1 MIVIDKVLLSDEIVE
16 EAFVCDLTKCKGG
29 CCEDGDAG
37 APLTDEELD
46 EVLKAFDKVKGKM
59 TDEGLEEV
67 EKNGL
72 YRYDKS
78 FGWVTPT
85 VDNKICAYGYKD
97 EQGNIK
103 CTFEE
108 AYNQGEIKWKKPI
121 SCHLYPIKRSKSRY
135 SDHELLNYE
144 PRAELCSPG
153 CKLGEKLKVPVY
165 QFLKEPLVRAY
176 GNSFYQVLNQ
186 IADEYYSQ
194 VKPNQKK

>member
-59 TDEGLEEV
+59 TDAGLEEV

-97 EQGNIK
+97 EQGTIK

-153 CKLGEKLKVPVY
+153 CKLGQKLKVPVY

-194 VKPNQKK
+194 LKPNQKK